1 MTAHDGIQESARSD
15 WSNGRQIMLRKQR
28 TPGNSYDLWQLVDMR
43 KFEDLGNSSGNIQF
57 ICDIDKTYL
66 ETTFES
72 WVKMARIAFEDAEDK
87 VTVSG
92 ASDVLMAG
100 RWGNLNEP
108 ITSEQEESSFPRPL
122 HFVSSSPSQLRS
134 VLEEKLS
141 LDGLDWSSDTFKNQT
156 YNLKKGRFDL
166 LKHQVAYKTAAIL
179 KLMES
184 QADGISYFLLGD
196 NAESDPF
203 IYLGIKLLIEER
215 LSPQMFESYLE
226 ILGVETSVSHA
237 LWQGIKR
244 IPKCKIEGIFIRN
257 LSAYNYFGEAPLT
270 DPICLFESFFDVNL
284 YFLLHKLIDFE
295 VFWDVT
301 KSLHNRHGIS
311 LHEITHKISECL
323 KTGQAPEIHEKL
335 EGIIGPYQDLNN
347 SNFSPNSGSIKKV
360 NFDAWDKL
368 NEKEIMEHA
377 KNWMTKTI
385 INKKTQKRSKEA
397 SKPQN

>member
-1 MTAHDGIQESARSD
+1 
-15 WSNGRQIMLRKQR
+15 MLRKQR
-28 TPGNSYDLWQLVDMR
+28 SPGNSYDLWQLVDMR
-43 KFEDLGNSSGNIQF
+43 KFEDLGNSSGNIQI

-100 RWGNLNEP
+100 RWGNLNAP
-108 ITSEQEESSFPRPL
+108 IADEQDMGNYPRPL
-122 HFVSSSPSQLRS
+122 HFVSSSPTQLRA

-141 LDGLDWSSDTFKNQT
+141 LDGLDWSSDTFKNQA

-184 QADGISYFLLGD
+184 QDDGISYFLIGD

-203 IYLGIKLLIEER
+203 IYMGIKLLTEER
-215 LSPQMFESYLE
+215 LSPQSFESYLE
-226 ILGVETSVSHA
+226 LLGVEASVSHT

-244 IPKCKIEGIFIRN
+244 IPKCKIEAIFIRN
-257 LSAYNYFGEAPLT
+257 LSAYNYFGESPLT

-284 YFLLHKLIDFE
+284 YFLLHDLIDFE

-301 KSLHNRHGIS
+301 KSLHNKHGIS
-311 LHEITHKISECL
+311 LYEITQKISECL
-323 KTGQAPEIHEKL
+323 NTDLAPGVKKNL
-335 EGIIGPYQDLNN
+335 ENIIGKYPDLEPSEN
-347 SNFSPNSGSIKKV
+347 PSGGIKKV
-360 NFDAWDKL
+360 CLKNWNALSEED
-368 NEKEIMEHA
+368 IMQHA
-377 KNWMTKTI
+377 KNWMTKAI
-385 INKKTQKRSKEA
+385 INKKSNKRSKEA
-397 SKPQN
+397 PKP

>member
-1 MTAHDGIQESARSD
+1 
-15 WSNGRQIMLRKQR
+15 MLRKQR
-28 TPGNSYDLWQLVDMR
+28 NPSNSYDLWQLVDMR
-43 KFEDLGNSSGNIQF
+43 KFEDLGNSSRNIQI

-87 VTVSG
+87 ITVSG

-108 ITSEQEESSFPRPL
+108 LASEQDEGQFPRPL
-122 HFVSSSPSQLRS
+122 HFVSSSPSQLRA

-141 LDGLDWSSDTFKNQT
+141 LDGLDWSSDTFKNQA
-156 YNLKKGRFDL
+156 YNIKKGRFDL

-179 KLMES
+179 KLMEG
-184 QADGISYFLLGD
+184 QADGISYFLIGD

-203 IYLGIKLLIEER
+203 IYLGIKLLIERR
-215 LSPQMFESYLE
+215 LSPQTFESYLE
-226 ILGVETSVSHA
+226 ILGVENSVSHT

-244 IPKCKIEGIFIRN
+244 IPKCKIEAIFIRN
-257 LSAYNYFGEAPLT
+257 LSAYNYFGESPLT

-295 VFWDVT
+295 VFWVVT

-311 LHEITHKISECL
+311 LHEITQKISECL
-323 KTGQAPEIHEKL
+323 KSGLAADLAKKL
-335 EGIIGPYQDLNN
+335 ENIIEPYQDLER
-347 SNFSPNSGSIKKV
+347 PNLGFRPESIKRVK
-360 NFDAWDKL
+360 FDTWNNL
-368 NEKEIMEHA
+368 TEKEIMEQA
-377 KNWMTKTI
+377 KKWMAKAVA
-385 INKKTQKRSKEA
+385 NRKSPKRSKEA
-397 SKPQN
+397 PNS